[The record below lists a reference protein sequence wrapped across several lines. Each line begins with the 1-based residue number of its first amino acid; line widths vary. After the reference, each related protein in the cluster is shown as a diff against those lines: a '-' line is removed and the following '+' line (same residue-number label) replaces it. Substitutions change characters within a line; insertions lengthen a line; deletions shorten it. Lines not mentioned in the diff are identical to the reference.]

1 MGVDHLG
8 KDMRKV
14 KEGEEK
20 EKEIKSLDEADIAL
34 LKNYVSNPLVI
45 NCQN

>member
-14 KEGEEK
+14 KEGDEK
-20 EKEIKSLDEADIAL
+20 EKDIKSLDEADIAL
-34 LKNYVSNPLVI
+34 LKTYVSLSTELN
-45 NCQN
+45 